1 MKIQAE
7 ATSQYA
13 KLPTFRQFCKTEGEK
28 CNNNAKVVTTVWFP
42 NKYPSLSID
51 TEVFRLR
58 ISESDPNY
66 AAIEAGLREGIDADE
81 VFIVRILDAKKF
93 AFEIETLE
101 GETGGWDF
109 LGDSGAKCEV
119 LPKRKRKP
127 SATTLKSAADASA
140 I

>member
-1 MKIQAE
+1 MKIQSE

-13 KLPTFRQFCKTEGEK
+13 KLPTFRQFCKAEGEK
-28 CNNNAKVVTTVWFP
+28 CNGNAKVVTTVWFP
-42 NKYPSLSID
+42 NQYPSLSID

-58 ISESDPNY
+58 ISESDPSY
-66 AAIEAGLREGIDADE
+66 AAIAAGLQQGIDADE

-101 GETGGWDF
+101 GEIGGWEYI
-109 LGDSGAKCEV
+109 GESGAKCEV

-127 SATTLKSAADASA
+127 PATPLKTVAAPEAS
-140 I
+140 